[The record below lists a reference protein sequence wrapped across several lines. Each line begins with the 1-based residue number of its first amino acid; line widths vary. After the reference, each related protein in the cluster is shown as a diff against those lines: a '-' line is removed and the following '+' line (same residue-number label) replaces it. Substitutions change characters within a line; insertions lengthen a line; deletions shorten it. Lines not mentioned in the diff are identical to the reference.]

1 MVYIAPEPTPGARI
15 QDAATD
21 LQATLVELV
30 DLSLQAKQ
38 LHWNVTG
45 SDFKQLHEMLD
56 ELAGDYRDWSDMVA
70 ERLAA
75 LGQAPDGRVGTV
87 ARESAVEAL
96 PAGRIAGRDV
106 IHFLYDRLSGVA
118 ARMRERMDRLGDSD
132 LVSQDVLIE
141 VVRGLEKQ
149 RWMVEVQRS

>member
-45 SDFKQLHEMLD
+45 PAFKPLHEMLD

-75 LGQAPDGRVGTV
+75 LGRAPDGRVGTV

-141 VVRGLEKQ
+141 VVRGVEKQ

>member
-1 MVYIAPEPTPGARI
+1 MVYIAPESTPGARI
-15 QDAATD
+15 QDVATD

-56 ELAGDYRDWSDMVA
+56 ELAGEYRDWSDMVA

-75 LGQAPDGRVGTV
+75 IGQAPDGRVGTV
-87 ARESAVEAL
+87 TRASTIEAL
-96 PAGRIAGRDV
+96 PAGRMADRDV
-106 IHFLYDRLSGVA
+106 IHSLYNRLSGVA

-132 LVSQDVLIE
+132 LASQDVLIE

>member
-1 MVYIAPEPTPGARI
+1 MVYIAPQPTPGARI

-21 LQATLVELV
+21 LQAALVELV

-45 SDFKQLHEMLD
+45 SAFKQLHEMLD
-56 ELAGDYRDWSDMVA
+56 ELAGEYRDWSDTVA

-75 LGQAPDGRVGTV
+75 LGQAPDGRVGTI
-87 ARESAVEAL
+87 ARESTVETL
-96 PAGRIAGRDV
+96 PAGRIADRDV
-106 IHFLYDRLSGVA
+106 IHFLDDRIGGVA

-132 LVSQDVLIE
+132 LASQDVLIE